1 MSSRRALSRSA
12 ETPRKG
18 VSMRLPGGASQLLL
32 IGLLLAGCSL
42 AGDVTPPAALATAQM
57 SQPLVA
63 ATQPPAQPVRLSP
76 PSGPA
81 DLEAGRVIYAEKCAG
96 CHGTAGLGDGE
107 LAANLQFP
115 PAPLGQADFA
125 RQAAPSQWYTAVTAG
140 NLERF
145 MPPFASLSD
154 GERWAVA
161 GYALSLNVTAD
172 QLEQGEALY
181 EAECAACHGPD
192 GPGANLSV
200 GRLLVDRSAEELYHT
215 ITEGAGA
222 GMPGYAESLSE
233 DQRWALAAFLQRRDL
248 TAGTSQPEPLL
259 VDAADQPQVGAIRG
273 AIRNGTFGAVVPAG
287 LEVELHGIDGEQEVL
302 TQTTLAD
309 GDGQFAF
316 EGLEAVPGRLYYAS
330 LEYQGI
336 PFQSELGHVLAD
348 QEWLELPLTIYEP
361 SAETEALRI
370 ARLHLLIDF
379 PAEGTARVLELW
391 ALTNPTDRVIDDPQ
405 GVLQISLPA
414 GATNVQ
420 FDELAPGGRFL
431 ETPTGYLDTAPV
443 PPGTGAGD
451 LAFGFDLLYENRLEY
466 QQTIDHPVEAVV
478 ILVVPGGPGL
488 SGVGMQDMGLLDMG
502 GVSMQAYSMEG
513 LAPGETL
520 AFRISGGAGGGGA
533 ASGMGLL
540 IGGGTLGAALVLAG
554 LWWYRG
560 SRAPKEAEPRPA
572 VQQPADRAALL
583 QAIAR
588 LDDEYEGGQ
597 LDEAEYR
604 TRREALKRQAM
615 EAAGDVPE

>member
-1 MSSRRALSRSA
+1 MSGRPVPSWSA

-18 VSMRLPGGASQLLL
+18 VSIRLPGGASQPVLV
-32 IGLLLAGCSL
+32 GLLLAGCSL

-63 ATQPPAQPVRLSP
+63 ATQPSAQPARLSP
-76 PSGPA
+76 PGGPA
-81 DLEAGRVIYAEKCAG
+81 DLEAGRAIYAEKCAG

-125 RQAAPSQWYTAVTAG
+125 RQAAPSRWYTAVTVG

-145 MPPFASLSD
+145 MPPFASLTD

-161 GYALSLNVTAD
+161 GYALSLNVTTG

-181 EAECAACHGPD
+181 EAECAACHGPA
-192 GPGANLSV
+192 GPGADLTV
-200 GRLLVDRSAEELYHT
+200 GRLLVDRSAEELYQT
-215 ITEGAGA
+215 ISEGAGA
-222 GMPGYAESLSE
+222 DMPGFAESLSE
-233 DQRWALAAFLQRRDL
+233 AQRWALAAFLQRRDL
-248 TAGTSQPEPLL
+248 TAGTSQPEPVL
-259 VDAADQPQVGAIRG
+259 ADQPQVGAIRG
-273 AIRNGTFGAVVPAG
+273 AIRNGTSGAAVPAG
-287 LEVELHGIDGEQEVL
+287 LEVKLHGIDGEQEVL

-309 GDGQFAF
+309 GDGNFAF
-316 EGLEAVPGRLYYAS
+316 AGLETVPGRLYYAS

-336 PFQSELGHVLAD
+336 PFQSEMAHVLAD

-379 PAEGTARVLELW
+379 PAEGRARVLELW
-391 ALTNPTDRVIDDPQ
+391 ALTNPTDRIIADPQ
-405 GVLQISLPA
+405 GVLHISLPA
-414 GATNVQ
+414 GATEVQ
-420 FDELAPGGRFL
+420 FEELVPGGRFVQDS
-431 ETPTGYLDTAPV
+431 TGYLDTAPV

-451 LAFGFDLLYENRLEY
+451 LAFGFDLLYENRLDY
-466 QQTIDHPVEAVV
+466 QQVIEHPVEAVV
-478 ILVVPGGPGL
+478 ILVVPGGPSL
-488 SGVGMQDMGLLDMG
+488 SGAGMQDMGLLDMG

-520 AFRISGGAGGGGA
+520 AFRVSGRAGGGGA
-533 ASGMGLL
+533 PGGIGLL

-560 SRAPKEAEPRPA
+560 SRAPREPEPPPTI
-572 VQQPADRAALL
+572 QLPADRAALL
-583 QAIAR
+583 QAIAQ
-588 LDDEYEGGQ
+588 LDDEHEGGQ
-597 LDEAEYR
+597 VDEAEYR
-604 TRREALKRQAM
+604 ARRAALKQQAL
-615 EAAGDVPE
+615 ETTRDD

>member
-1 MSSRRALSRSA
+1 MSGRRVLSCSA
-12 ETPRKG
+12 ETPHKG
-18 VSMRLPGGASQLLL
+18 VSMRLPGGASQLVLV
-32 IGLLLAGCSL
+32 GLLLAGCSL

-57 SQPLVA
+57 SQPLVS
-63 ATQPPAQPVRLSP
+63 ATQPSAQPARLSP

-81 DLEAGRVIYAEKCAG
+81 DLEAGRAIYAEKCAG
-96 CHGTAGLGDGE
+96 CHGPAGLGDGE

-115 PAPLGQADFA
+115 PAPLGQAEFA
-125 RQAAPSQWYTAVTAG
+125 RRVAPSRWYTAVTVG

-161 GYALSLNVTAD
+161 GYALSLHTTAD
-172 QLEQGEALY
+172 QLAQGEALY
-181 EAECAACHGPD
+181 EVKCAACHSPD
-192 GPGANLSV
+192 GPGPDLTV
-200 GRLLVDRSAEELYHT
+200 GRRLVDRSAEELYDT

-222 GMPGYAESLSE
+222 GMPGYAESLSA

-259 VDAADQPQVGAIRG
+259 VGAADQPQVGAIRG
-273 AIRNGTFGAVVPAG
+273 AIRNGTSGAVVPAG

-309 GDGQFAF
+309 GEGQFAF

-336 PFQSELGHVLAD
+336 PFQSEMAHVLAD

-391 ALTNPTDRVIDDPQ
+391 ALTNPTDRVIADPQ
-405 GVLQISLPA
+405 GVLHISLPA

-420 FDELAPGGRFL
+420 FEELAPGGRFL
-431 ETPTGYLDTAPV
+431 QDPTGYIDTAPV

-451 LAFGFDLLYENRLEY
+451 LAFGFDLLYENRLDY

-478 ILVVPGGPGL
+478 ILVVPGGPSL
-488 SGVGMQDMGLLDMG
+488 SGAGMQDMGLLDMG

-520 AFRISGGAGGGGA
+520 VFRIAGGAGAGG
-533 ASGMGLL
+533 GMGLL

-560 SRAPKEAEPRPA
+560 SRAPREPEPRPA
-572 VQQPADRAALL
+572 IQHPADRAVLL
-583 QAIAR
+583 QAIAQ
-588 LDDEYEGGQ
+588 LDDGYEDGQ

-604 TRREALKRQAM
+604 TRRAALKQQAL
-615 EAAGDVPE
+615 ETTRDD

>member
-1 MSSRRALSRSA
+1 
-12 ETPRKG
+12 
-18 VSMRLPGGASQLLL
+18 MRLPGGASQLLL

-57 SQPLVA
+57 SQPLVL
-63 ATQPPAQPVRLSP
+63 ATQPSAQPARLSP
-76 PSGPA
+76 PNGPA
-81 DLEAGRVIYAEKCAG
+81 DLEAGRAIYAEKCAG

-125 RQAAPSQWYTAVTAG
+125 RRAAPSQWYTAVTAG

-161 GYALSLNVTAD
+161 GYALSLHVTAD

-215 ITEGAGA
+215 ITEGAGE

-273 AIRNGTFGAVVPAG
+273 AIRNGTSGAVVPAG

-316 EGLEAVPGRLYYAS
+316 EGLEAVPGRLYYTS
-330 LEYQGI
+330 LVYQGI
-336 PFQSELGHVLAD
+336 PFESELAHMRAD

-405 GVLQISLPA
+405 GVLHISLPA

-420 FDELAPGGRFL
+420 FDELAPGGRFR

-451 LAFGFDLLYENRLEY
+451 LAFGFDLLFENRLEFR
-466 QQTIDHPVEAVV
+466 QLIDHPVEAVV
-478 ILVVPGGPGL
+478 ILVVPGGPSL
-488 SGVGMQDMGLLDMG
+488 SGAGMQDMGLLDMG
-502 GVSMQAYSMEG
+502 GVAMQAYSLEA

-520 AFRISGGAGGGGA
+520 TFRISGGAGGGG
-533 ASGMGLL
+533 GLGLL

-560 SRAPKEAEPRPA
+560 SRPPQEPAQRPA
-572 VQQPADRAALL
+572 IQEPADRAGLL
-583 QAIAR
+583 QAIAQ

-604 TRREALKRQAM
+604 AGRAALKQQAL
-615 EAAGDVPE
+615 ETTWDD

>member
-1 MSSRRALSRSA
+1 MNNGRVHSSFV
-12 ETPRKG
+12 ETPHKG
-18 VSMRLPGGASQLLL
+18 VSMRLPGGASQLVLV
-32 IGLLLAGCSL
+32 GMLLAGCSL

-63 ATQPPAQPVRLSP
+63 ATQPAAQPARLSP

-81 DLEAGRVIYAEKCAG
+81 NVEAGRAIYAEKCAG

-125 RQAAPSQWYTAVTAG
+125 RQAAPSQWYTAVTVG

-161 GYALSLNVTAD
+161 GYALSLNVTAG

-192 GPGANLSV
+192 GPGANLTV
-200 GRLLVDRSAEELYHT
+200 GRLLVDRSAEELYQT
-215 ITEGAGA
+215 ITDGAGP
-222 GMPGYAESLSE
+222 GMPGYADSLSE
-233 DQRWALAAFLQRRDL
+233 EQRWAVAAFLQRRDL
-248 TAGTSQPEPLL
+248 TAGTSQPEPVL
-259 VDAADQPQVGAIRG
+259 AGQPQVGAVRG
-273 AIRNGTFGAVVPAG
+273 AIRNGTSGAVVPAG
-287 LEVELHGIDGEQEVL
+287 LEVGLHGIDGEQEVL
-302 TQTTLAD
+302 TQMTLAD
-309 GDGQFAF
+309 SDGNFSF
-316 EGLEAVPGRLYYAS
+316 EELEMAPGRLYYAS
-330 LEYQGI
+330 VEYQGV
-336 PFQSELGHVLAD
+336 PFQSEMGHLLAD
-348 QEWLELPLTIYEP
+348 QERLELPLTIYEP
-361 SAETEALRI
+361 SAEKQALRI
-370 ARLHLLIDF
+370 ERLHLLIDF

-391 ALTNPTDRVIDDPQ
+391 ALTNPTDRVIADPQ
-405 GVLQISLPA
+405 GVLHISLPA
-414 GATNVQ
+414 GAINVQ
-420 FDELAPGGRFL
+420 FEELTSGGRFL
-431 ETPTGYLDTAPV
+431 QDSTGYLDTAPV

-451 LAFGFDLLYENRLEY
+451 LAFGFDLMYENRLDY

-488 SGVGMQDMGLLDMG
+488 SGPGMQDMGLLDMG

-520 AFRISGGAGGGGA
+520 AFRISGSTGEGGA
-533 ASGMGLL
+533 TGGLGLL

-554 LWWYRG
+554 LGWYRG
-560 SRAPKEAEPRPA
+560 SRSPSEPEPRP
-572 VQQPADRAALL
+572 VIQPPADQAGLL
-583 QAIAR
+583 QAIAQ
-588 LDDEYEGGQ
+588 LDDEYDGGQ

-604 TRREALKRQAM
+604 TRREALKRQAL
-615 EAAGDVPE
+615 EAAGDDHE

>member
-1 MSSRRALSRSA
+1 
-12 ETPRKG
+12 
-18 VSMRLPGGASQLLL
+18 MRLPGGASQLLL

-248 TAGTSQPEPLL
+248 TAGTSQPEPVL
-259 VDAADQPQVGAIRG
+259 AGQPQVAAVRG

-443 PPGTGAGD
+443 PPGTGVGD

-554 LWWYRG
+554 LWWYRE

-604 TRREALKRQAM
+604 TRREALKRQAL
-615 EAAGDVPE
+615 EATRDD

>member
-1 MSSRRALSRSA
+1 
-12 ETPRKG
+12 
-18 VSMRLPGGASQLLL
+18 
-32 IGLLLAGCSL
+32 
-42 AGDVTPPAALATAQM
+42 
-57 SQPLVA
+57 
-63 ATQPPAQPVRLSP
+63 
-76 PSGPA
+76 
-81 DLEAGRVIYAEKCAG
+81 
-96 CHGTAGLGDGE
+96 
-107 LAANLQFP
+107 
-115 PAPLGQADFA
+115 
-125 RQAAPSQWYTAVTAG
+125 
-140 NLERF
+140 
-145 MPPFASLSD
+145 
-154 GERWAVA
+154 
-161 GYALSLNVTAD
+161 
-172 QLEQGEALY
+172 
-181 EAECAACHGPD
+181 
-192 GPGANLSV
+192 
-200 GRLLVDRSAEELYHT
+200 
-215 ITEGAGA
+215 
-222 GMPGYAESLSE
+222 MPGYAESLSA

-259 VDAADQPQVGAIRG
+259 VGAADQPQVGAIRG
-273 AIRNGTFGAVVPAG
+273 AIRNGTSGAVVPAG

-309 GDGQFAF
+309 GEGQFAF

-336 PFQSELGHVLAD
+336 PFQSEMAHVLAD

-391 ALTNPTDRVIDDPQ
+391 ALTNPTDRVIADPQ
-405 GVLQISLPA
+405 GVLHISLPA

-420 FDELAPGGRFL
+420 FEELAPGGRFL
-431 ETPTGYLDTAPV
+431 QDPTGYIDTAPV

-451 LAFGFDLLYENRLEY
+451 LAFGFDLLYENRLDY

-488 SGVGMQDMGLLDMG
+488 SGAGMQDMGLLDMG

-520 AFRISGGAGGGGA
+520 TFRVSGGAGGGA
-533 ASGMGLL
+533 GMGLL

-560 SRAPKEAEPRPA
+560 SRSPSEPEPRPA
-572 VQQPADRAALL
+572 IQPPADRAGLL
-583 QAIAR
+583 QTIAQ

-604 TRREALKRQAM
+604 TRREALKRQAL
-615 EAAGDVPE
+615 EAAGDDPE

>member
-1 MSSRRALSRSA
+1 
-12 ETPRKG
+12 
-18 VSMRLPGGASQLLL
+18 MRLPGGASQLLL

-57 SQPLVA
+57 SQPLVL
-63 ATQPPAQPVRLSP
+63 ATQPSAQPARLSP
-76 PSGPA
+76 PNGPA
-81 DLEAGRVIYAEKCAG
+81 DLEAGRAIYAEKCAG

-125 RQAAPSQWYTAVTAG
+125 RRAAPSQWYTAVTAG

-161 GYALSLNVTAD
+161 GYALSLHVTAD

-215 ITEGAGA
+215 ITEGAGE

-259 VDAADQPQVGAIRG
+259 VDAADQPEVGAIRG

-316 EGLEAVPGRLYYAS
+316 EGLEAVPGRLYYTS
-330 LEYQGI
+330 LVYQGI
-336 PFQSELGHVLAD
+336 PFESELAHMRAD

-405 GVLQISLPA
+405 GVLHISLPA

-420 FDELAPGGRFL
+420 FDELAPGGRFR

-451 LAFGFDLLYENRLEY
+451 LAFGFDLLFENRLEFR
-466 QQTIDHPVEAVV
+466 QLIDHPVEAVV
-478 ILVVPGGPGL
+478 ILVVPGGPSL
-488 SGVGMQDMGLLDMG
+488 SGAGMQDMGLLDMG
-502 GVSMQAYSMEG
+502 GVAMQAYSLEA

-520 AFRISGGAGGGGA
+520 TFRISGGAGGGG
-533 ASGMGLL
+533 GLGLL

-560 SRAPKEAEPRPA
+560 SRPPQEPAQRPA
-572 VQQPADRAALL
+572 IQEPADRAGLL
-583 QAIAR
+583 QAIAQ

-604 TRREALKRQAM
+604 AGRAALKLQAL
-615 EAAGDVPE
+615 ETTWDD